1 MCILMINF
9 GKTNEP
15 KTHQTSGRRLRSMGL
30 LLRGKCVR
38 FKSLDIPLILQ
49 YEEKAH
55 AAHFYHPTTL
65 RNFVQSCTDH
75 SFSRFQG
82 CSIGTVGPWLA
93 LLDGRQ
99 SRWSAESN
107 KFRTF

>member
-65 RNFVQSCTDH
+65 RNFVQSCILRRKESLTGV
-75 SFSRFQG
+75 S
-82 CSIGTVGPWLA
+82 VGITA
-93 LLDGRQ
+93 DD
-99 SRWSAESN
+99 
-107 KFRTF
+107 